1 MHVIEYGEQSATLVT
16 HAERPDLEDQ
26 AQGEDFLC
34 QWPTFMFHD
43 PVADEHYPVMLER
56 CPEFQFYVI
65 DEAGRL
71 LANGNSI
78 PVARDGSDED
88 LPDGWDEALVRGSVG
103 AQRGTPATAVC
114 ALQATVSR
122 RFGDRGL
129 GPALVNAMKFLA
141 HNAGLMSLIAPVRPS
156 LKATY
161 PLIPIDDYV
170 MWRREDGLF
179 FDPWLRVHER
189 LGASVLAVA
198 PESMKISGTR
208 TEWETWTGLTFS
220 TSGEYVVDGGLVPVA
235 FDADADEGIYIEPN
249 VWMLHRL

>member
-1 MHVIEYGEQSATLVT
+1 MILEPGSDLTFEWHGGLAGSFGEGNV
-16 HAERPDLEDQ
+16 
-26 AQGEDFLC
+26 
-34 QWPTFMFHD
+34 
-43 PVADEHYPVMLER
+43 
-56 CPEFQFYVI
+56 
-65 DEAGRL
+65 

-78 PVARDGSDED
+78 PVAWDGSEED
-88 LPDGWDEALVRGSVG
+88 LSDGWDEALARGSVG
-103 AQRGTPATAVC
+103 AQRGTPATALC

-122 RFGDRGL
+122 RFGDHGL

-198 PESMKISGTR
+198 PESMRISGTR

-220 TSGEYVVDGGLVPVA
+220 ASGEYVVDGALVPVA
-235 FDADADEGIYIEPN
+235 FDAEDDQGVCVEPK
-249 VWMLHRL
+249 VWMLDRL

>member
-16 HAERPDLEDQ
+16 HAERPDLEDH

-34 QWPTFMFHD
+34 QWPMFMFHD
-43 PVADEHYPVMLER
+43 PVADEHYPVMYER

-65 DEAGRL
+65 DEAGSL

-78 PVARDGSDED
+78 PVAWDGSEED
-88 LPDGWDEALVRGSVG
+88 LPDGWDGALLRGSVEP
-103 AQRGTPATAVC
+103 QRGMPATALC

-122 RFGDRGL
+122 RFGARGL
-129 GPALVNAMKFLA
+129 GPALVNAMKLLA
-141 HNAGLMSLIAPVRPS
+141 HDAGLISLIAPVRPS

-198 PESMKISGTR
+198 PESMRISGTR

-220 TSGEYVVDGGLVPVA
+220 ASGEYVVDGALVPVA
-235 FDADADEGIYIEPN
+235 FDAEDNQGVYVEPN
-249 VWMLHRL
+249 VWMLDRL